1 MTYDIV
7 YRPDG
12 EMVLTHLFTDG
23 DNNLYCG
30 KPLSPY
36 PEATAAN
43 PPACVDCM
51 LKLMDQALSYY
62 EELAELRKETEA

>member
-12 EMVLTHLFTDG
+12 LLVLHHLG
-23 DNNLYCG
+23 DEAGNIYCG
-30 KPLSPY
+30 QPRSPFS
-36 PEATAAN
+36 EVTADN

-51 LKLMDQALSYY
+51 LKLKEQALAYY
-62 EELAELRKETEA
+62 EELTKEPHA